1 MGFQPFGYRFEVISN
16 LNSANTKKAI
26 RAKKT
31 GIFDAKNGA
40 RGWVAGPFICLW
52 FSAFDRYG
60 PMLFGLISS
69 HNFGARV
76 HGRAGSDLN
85 GILMFTLLVPVM
97 AWLVFMMISE
107 GQASTGQLLWI
118 GLIFLVGGPLL
129 FWSAHKERKD
139 AEALVRFLR
148 KTLSPALV
156 PSRSAISATDK
167 RGNARLVING
177 DHLKGQVTS
186 EAIENALMRVG
197 NGDFLIIETNTQN
210 YIQTA
215 YREGAYILE
224 TRKGGPTQHYRADRV
239 EKPSDLTG
247 NAGDHF
253 TFEEI
258 QEALISYVS
267 GANMPAFIRWQPMDL
282 KA

>member
-1 MGFQPFGYRFEVISN
+1 MGFQPFGYRFEVISM
-16 LNSANTKKAI
+16 LNPANTKKAI

-60 PMLFGLISS
+60 PMLFALISS
-69 HNFGARV
+69 DNLGARV

-85 GILMFTLLVPVM
+85 GIFMFTLLIPVM
-97 AWLVFMMISE
+97 SWLVFMMISE
-107 GQASTGQLLWI
+107 GQASTEQLLWI
-118 GLIFLVGGPLL
+118 GVIFLLGGPLL
-129 FWSAHKERKD
+129 YWSAHKERKD
-139 AEALVRFLR
+139 AEPLVRFLR
-148 KTLSPALV
+148 KTLSPAAVL
-156 PSRSAISATDK
+156 SKSAISATAK
-167 RGNARLVING
+167 RGNARLIING
-177 DHLKGQVTS
+177 DHLKVQVTS

-215 YREGAYILE
+215 CREGAYIIE
-224 TRKGGPTQHYRADRV
+224 TRKGGPTEHYRAVRV
-239 EKPSDLTG
+239 ERPTGLTG
-247 NAGDHF
+247 TAGDHF

-258 QEALISYVS
+258 QEALIAYVY
-267 GANMPAFIRWQPMDL
+267 GVDMPGFIGWQPMDR

>member
-1 MGFQPFGYRFEVISN
+1 MGFQPFGYRFEVTSN
-16 LNSANTKKAI
+16 LNPANTKKAI
-26 RAKKT
+26 QDRKT

-85 GILMFTLLVPVM
+85 GVLLFTLLIPLMVWV
-97 AWLVFMMISE
+97 VFMMVSE

-118 GLIFLVGGPLL
+118 GAIFLVGGPLL
-129 FWSAHKERKD
+129 YWSAHKERKD
-139 AEALVRFLR
+139 AEPLVRFLR
-148 KTLSPALV
+148 KTLSPAPAL
-156 PSRSAISATDK
+156 SRSAITASDK
-167 RGNARLVING
+167 SGNARLLLNG
-177 DHLKGQVTS
+177 EHLKGHLS
-186 EAIENALMRVG
+186 SDAIENALMRVG
-197 NGDFLIIETNTQN
+197 NGDFLIIEANTHY
-210 YIQTA
+210 YIQTLW
-215 YREGAYILE
+215 REGEYVLE
-224 TRKGGPTQHYRADRV
+224 ARNGGPTHHYRAVRV
-239 EKPSDLTG
+239 GKPTDPTG
-247 NAGDHF
+247 KVDDQF

-258 QEALISYVS
+258 REALIAYVS
-267 GANMPAFIRWQPMDL
+267 GLGMPGFIRWQPMDL